1 MVQTCEII
9 CGSNKVES
17 VEVSTNHRRLHLRR
31 LLSTES
37 WRYRTTT
44 DQLCPRVTINR
55 LFDEILLDIF
65 EFHISYPIPP
75 PFHKDDTWHTL
86 VHVCRRW
93 RYVVFGSPRRL
104 DLRLLC
110 ANRRLLNTLDI
121 WPELPI
127 VIHVDD
133 DEICQ
138 LPNVANVI
146 SVLKRGDRVCK
157 IFIND
162 VPNSFVKEVAMM
174 NEPFLALTELDLTTF
189 DEDPPILRD
198 SFLGGSVPSLRSF
211 RLWGIPFPAIGKL
224 LLTTRDLVTLSLG
237 FIPPSG
243 FILPDAMVDILSTLT
258 KLKTFDLN
266 FDHFDTPQF
275 WDHGA
280 SQRPPTLTRVVLP
293 ALTNFEFY
301 GDSRYLDG
309 IVSRI
314 DAPLDSIAVAFSND
328 LVVSDV
334 PLLRDAIGRT
344 KILNGSHRLDTSFSS
359 IEIEI
364 SLFQRKEDVDFKVL
378 NLRIPCSCY
387 ETEPQ
392 LSSLARACDMF
403 LPPLPSLELL
413 GIFNSKHM
421 PSQWQHHEADNTHWM
436 ELLRPFTTVKDLIL
450 DELVVLS
457 VASFLQEL
465 VRERVAEILP
475 VLQNIFLE
483 GIHWSGPVPEGIAK
497 LIIARK
503 L

>member
-1 MVQTCEII
+1 
-9 CGSNKVES
+9 
-17 VEVSTNHRRLHLRR
+17 
-31 LLSTES
+31 
-37 WRYRTTT
+37 
-44 DQLCPRVTINR
+44 
-55 LFDEILLDIF
+55 
-65 EFHISYPIPP
+65 
-75 PFHKDDTWHTL
+75 
-86 VHVCRRW
+86 
-93 RYVVFGSPRRL
+93 
-104 DLRLLC
+104 
-110 ANRRLLNTLDI
+110 
-121 WPELPI
+121 
-127 VIHVDD
+127 
-133 DEICQ
+133 
-138 LPNVANVI
+138 
-146 SVLKRGDRVCK
+146 
-157 IFIND
+157 
-162 VPNSFVKEVAMM
+162 M

-314 DAPLDSIAVAFSND
+314 DAPLDFIAVAFSND

-334 PLLRDAIGRT
+334 PLLCDAIGRT
-344 KILNGSHRLDTSFSS
+344 KIPNGSHRLDTSFSS
-359 IEIEI
+359 VDIEI

-392 LSSLARACDMF
+392 LSSLARACSMF

-465 VRERVAEILP
+465 VGERVAEILP

-497 LIIARK
+497 FIIARK